1 MQYTHVLKAFNRC
14 TINSFRPQPLL
25 QVSQL
30 IRSESIGLPTTVNK
44 VDMTIR
50 SSYIVHA
57 KTTMPSMNTDDIGV
71 LQINSVVR
79 NWIASN
85 GASFRNLKIIVNC
98 ACCTKNSLIGEFHIV
113 LPQNSQRYVVS
124 AEMHPSRND
133 QRLSVL
139 FGGIQREIERVL
151 GEAAA
156 KNGRLEMELSD
167 LEAVAACFRWT
178 EEQGKAEE
186 E

>member
-1 MQYTHVLKAFNRC
+1 MAV
-14 TINSFRPQPLL
+14 
-25 QVSQL
+25 
-30 IRSESIGLPTTVNK
+30 
-44 VDMTIR
+44 R
-50 SSYIVHA
+50 SSHVVHA
-57 KTTMPSMNTDDIGV
+57 KAVMPSMYSDDIGK
-71 LQINSVVR
+71 LQINSIVR

-85 GASFRNLKIIVNC
+85 GVSFRNLKIIVNC

-113 LPQNSQRYVVS
+113 LPQNSPRYVVS
-124 AEMHPSRND
+124 AEIHPSRND

-151 GEAAA
+151 GGAAA
-156 KNGRLEMELSD
+156 RNGRLEMELSD